1 MKWRDVSPGAAR
13 LEDLRKADPYA
24 VLGVERGA
32 ELSAIKHAYREKVRT
47 YHPDKAD
54 SFMRAHCDEML
65 KIINR
70 AMARIEAE
78 HAHADRG

>member
-1 MKWRDVSPGAAR
+1 MKWRDISPGAAR

-24 VLGVERGA
+24 VLGIARGA
-32 ELSAIKHAYREKVRT
+32 DLSAIKTAYRILVRT

-54 SFMRAHCDEML
+54 AFMRAHCDEML

-78 HAHADRG
+78 VAHAERG

>member
-24 VLGVERGA
+24 VLGVNRGA
-32 ELSAIKHAYREKVRT
+32 ELSAIKHAYRALVRT

-70 AMARIEAE
+70 AMARIESE
-78 HAHADRG
+78 HAHSDRG

>member
-54 SFMRAHCDEML
+54 SFMRTHCDEML

-78 HAHADRG
+78 RGHADPG

>member
-1 MKWRDVSPGAAR
+1 MKWRDVTPGAAR

-32 ELSAIKHAYREKVRT
+32 DLAAIKQAYRMKVRT

-54 SFMRAHCDEML
+54 AFLRAHCDEML

-78 HAHADRG
+78 VAHADRG